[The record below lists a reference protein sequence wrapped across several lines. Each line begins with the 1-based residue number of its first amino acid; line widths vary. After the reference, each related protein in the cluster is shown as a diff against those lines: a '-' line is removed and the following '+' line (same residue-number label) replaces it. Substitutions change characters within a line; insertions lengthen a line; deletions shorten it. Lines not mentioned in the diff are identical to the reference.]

1 MLGLGPIGQ
10 MATRIG
16 AHFGYRVIGVDPVAE
31 RRAMAA
37 RHGIEVIEG
46 SDEEVVEKLREL
58 TDGRGP
64 DSVLDAVG
72 MEAHESPVA
81 GIAQAA
87 TGLLPSP
94 LGRAAMENAGVDRMS
109 ALYTAIEAV
118 RRGGTISLS
127 GVYGGMKD
135 PMPMMTL
142 FDKQIQMRMGQCNV
156 RNWTDDILPLVDD
169 PSDPLGV
176 LDLKTHT
183 APLDD
188 APEMYEKFQ
197 KKEDGCI
204 KVVLKP

>member
-1 MLGLGPIGQ
+1 MKALTWQAKRTVTIEEVPDPTTIEPTDAIIRATSTVICGSDLHLYEVLGPFMDKGDVIGQ
-10 MATRIG
+10 LPM
-16 AHFGYRVIGVDPVAE
+16 
-31 RRAMAA
+31 
-37 RHGIEVIEG
+37 GIV
-46 SDEEVVEKLREL
+46 EE
-58 TDGRGP
+58 
-64 DSVLDAVG
+64 VG
-72 MEAHESPVA
+72 MEAHGSPV
-81 GIAQAA
+81 G
-87 TGLLPSP
+87 
-94 LGRAAMENAGVDRMS
+94 
-109 ALYTAIEAV
+109 
-118 RRGGTISLS
+118 

-188 APEMYEKFQ
+188 APAMYEKFQ